1 MMNKL
6 TGIVYLV
13 GAGPGHPDHLTL
25 KAAEVLRQAEVLV
38 YDALIDTQIMT
49 FLDLTCQTIEVGK
62 RGGQVSVSQADINAL
77 LIELC
82 HQGKR
87 VVRLKSGDPFIFGR
101 CGSEIAALRAAG
113 CLFEVIPGLSSALAA
128 PCLAGIPLTDA
139 DQSRCFGV
147 LSAHDL
153 DALDWQTL
161 SRLDTLVILMG
172 GRSLAGIVARLQDQG
187 RSPQTPIA
195 IIQWCSQPQ
204 QQMWL
209 GTLANIVEQ
218 THGCSLS
225 PSVIVMGDVISLQQP
240 SPWIN
245 HQDSIVYSRHSTPS
259 FTVPV
264 MTSSLPLA
272 DQMILVTRAAGQ
284 SSQFTTLLQQQ
295 GAHVLEM
302 PALEIQPPSSW
313 QALDTAIAQL
323 NQFDWLALT
332 SANAVNYFF
341 ERLATLGHDS
351 RRLAGLKIA
360 VVGEKTAQSLQHH
373 GIKPDFIPPDFVAD
387 ALVEHFPES
396 VLDKRFLF
404 PRVETGGRDMLVNSL
419 TEQGANVT
427 EVAAYQSVCP
437 ATVSADALAALRS
450 RRITIVSFASSKT
463 VSCFSHL
470 LGEQVQSL
478 LQGVKIASIGPQTS
492 QTCQMRFGR
501 VDIEATDYTLEGLT
515 QAIVQFFQ
523 A

>member
-77 LIELC
+77 LIDLC
-82 HQGKR
+82 HQGKC

-101 CGSEIAALRAAG
+101 CGSEIAALKAAG
-113 CLFEVIPGLSSALAA
+113 CPFEVVPGLSSALAA
-128 PCLAGIPLTDA
+128 PCLAGIPLTDT

-153 DALDWQTL
+153 DALDWQAL

-204 QQMWL
+204 QQIWL
-209 GTLANIVEQ
+209 GTLASIVEQ
-218 THGCSLS
+218 THGYSLS
-225 PSVIVMGDVISLQQP
+225 PSVIVMGDVINLQQP
-240 SPWIN
+240 SQCIN
-245 HQDSIVYSRHSTPS
+245 DQDSVYSRHSTPS

-264 MTSSLPLA
+264 MASSLPLVA
-272 DQMILVTRAAGQ
+272 QTILVTRAAGQ

-341 ERLATLGHDS
+341 ERLTTLGHDS
-351 RRLAGLKIA
+351 RMLACLKIA

-373 GIKPDFIPPDFVAD
+373 GIKPDFIPPNFVAD

-404 PRVETGGRDMLVNSL
+404 PRVETGGRDILVNAL

-427 EVAAYQSVCP
+427 EVAAYQSACP
-437 ATVSADALAALRS
+437 ATVSSTVLEALQS
-450 RRITIVSFASSKT
+450 RRITIVTFASSKT
-463 VSCFSHL
+463 VSCFSQL

-515 QAIVQFFQ
+515 QAIVQFLQ